1 MCYVS
6 NASFDKSQTCDDVPG
21 TYREH
26 QHDYRGIIEMWTEDL
41 SVESTRDYTSDA
53 EIGNPGQMRRRSIM
67 LEGADERLLGN
78 LVNEQF
84 WRTIIPG

>member
-1 MCYVS
+1 
-6 NASFDKSQTCDDVPG
+6 
-21 TYREH
+21 
-26 QHDYRGIIEMWTEDL
+26 MWTEDL
-41 SVESTRDYTSDA
+41 SVESIRDYTSDA